1 MADDLTRGDDGPD
14 APAEPAAAPETASD
28 GTPDRPDAPDAAPAT
43 ADATDAGPATT
54 ASEETVAADAMSA
67 AAEEPDAP
75 VATSTESD
83 ASAEAN
89 AGEAG
94 RAWPGAL
101 LHRWRSVK
109 HGVRRRSEWAVIAV
123 VALVAGGL
131 VSAVTVDLGPSLR
144 ARAEQQFANA
154 IDRPVTI
161 GRLSTYLLPGRFL
174 IEDLVIGGQNPGER
188 DFFTADSLVI
198 TTQWLPLLQ
207 GEVLVDSVDLQG
219 WQMLVEGF
227 EGGRHTFPAF
237 VARSDSDEASPP
249 DAPAIPDEAAE
260 QESARRIVTTVQ
272 YLRAHDG
279 AFIYEDHGAPWS
291 IVAPNIDMTLAKTT
305 GYGGRAAFSEGTLVI
320 GDYEPMTIA
329 MDADYRLDGG
339 LVELIRADFFADG
352 FEARV
357 DGTVDMLNWPEQ
369 LYHVRDSAIDL
380 PIMKTIFFARDNFT
394 VTGDAAFTGTWH
406 IFDGGR
412 ELTGTFT
419 APDPNLNDLAFPDLD
434 GDLIWTRDRF
444 EITRAQSSFYDGD
457 LDFTYAMKPLGAPE
471 PGVATFLPRVTG
483 ASLDPLLEALEVE
496 GVRPLGRLDGE
507 ARLEW
512 PLGAIAERYGDATVR
527 IEPPEG
533 VALLPGGIR
542 PSSQGV
548 GWAYATQ
555 RFEPDGAPW
564 RFPMGGEASFTF
576 APEDGVLVEPGWMAT
591 PLTAIRFDA
600 GRIDEPETTRIPFEV
615 MSADWQESDRVLAAM
630 LTAFDRPTGELE
642 LAGYGSMNGLLLG
655 DIGSPRV
662 EATFDGDGI
671 HAWNVDWGHG
681 EGDFV
686 LEDNI
691 LDVTA
696 GRFDDG
702 AAVLAIDGAF
712 AIGPPP
718 PGSEELDVRF
728 ELEGLPTERVRAAFE
743 LEGYAID
750 APAYGQ
756 IRLYGP
762 YGEPFGFG
770 RLSLAEGMAYGEP
783 FDDAEAD
790 LRFDG
795 TGVWLD
801 GLTVRQGDGDVTGAM
816 YVRWD
821 ATYSVNADARNLD
834 LSVSNFLGGFGLP
847 VDGRLDAAISGAGP
861 FDDPSYALRGTMS
874 DVAIDGAPLGQ
885 VSGRIGVEANAMAVE
900 LEAASADVA
909 VSGAG
914 RIGFEGASSE
924 LRFNVTNTRLDPFVR
939 ARYPDLLPGA
949 ALLASGTLLVEGP
962 LDDMGE
968 LDVDVSVD
976 EMALGLFDYTVRND
990 GPVRLSLSDN
1000 VIRVDQMR
1008 LGGEGTELDVTGSMS
1023 LADEQVALAIEG
1035 DASFGILQGFLSDV
1049 RSRGAM
1055 RLTAQVGGSFDQPV
1069 VNGEARITDGRLR
1082 HLALPHALDALNGRV
1097 VLEPGGVR
1105 FDELTAELGGGPIT
1119 FGGRVGLDGYGI
1131 GDLNV
1136 TASGRNIALRYPEG
1150 IRSEVD
1156 GELTLTGTVDAPTL
1170 GGVVT
1175 VQDAVWLDL
1184 FQSDAGFFE
1193 TSDAALGPDDGTESL
1208 PLRFDLRIEAPSSL
1222 RFADNQAQIVASA
1235 DLTLTGT
1242 YDRPSLLGN
1251 AEIERGQIYFEGNRY
1266 RITRGIIGFANP
1278 VEVEPIFDIEA
1289 ETDIRVPGQTYRVTL
1304 GLNGTFDRLEQPTL
1318 ESDPPLQQFEI
1329 IGLLLGDRRDPQQA
1343 EIRTLRSPEASQQE
1357 RLLQA
1362 AGAGLLNNPLA
1373 AGVGGVVERSL
1384 GIDNFEITPAL
1395 DDPAAL
1401 QSTQLVPTARV
1412 RIGKRISDRAY
1423 LTFSRAVSGTN
1434 QDLIVMLEY
1443 DASDRLSW
1451 VLSQNEDR
1459 TYALDVRV
1467 RHAF

>member
-1 MADDLTRGDDGPD
+1 MADDLTRPDGGPD
-14 APAEPAAAPETASD
+14 ATAGPIAASETAPGAADGAPTAPANPDVPDAPVETGAVSSEPAAAP
-28 GTPDRPDAPDAAPAT
+28 
-43 ADATDAGPATT
+43 AGPDVREDDRTR
-54 ASEETVAADAMSA
+54 V
-67 AAEEPDAP
+67 
-75 VATSTESD
+75 
-83 ASAEAN
+83 
-89 AGEAG
+89 
-94 RAWPGAL
+94 GAFF
-101 LHRWRSVK
+101 HRWRSL
-109 HGVRRRSEWAVIAV
+109 GSRVRRRIEWAVIAV
-123 VALVAGGL
+123 VALIVGGL
-131 VSAVTVDLGPSLR
+131 VSIVTVDLGPSLR
-144 ARAEQQFANA
+144 AQAEQRFAGA
-154 IDRPVTI
+154 ISRPVTI
-161 GRLSTYLLPGRFL
+161 GRLSTYVLPGRFL
-174 IEDLVIGGQNPGER
+174 IEDLVIGGQNPGDR

-207 GEVLVDSVDLQG
+207 GEILVDSVDLQG
-219 WQMLVEGF
+219 WRMLVEGF

-237 VARSDSDEASPP
+237 VARRD
-249 DAPAIPDEAAE
+249 PDEAPPPDDAAAAAGGE
-260 QESARRIVTTVQ
+260 EEEESARRIVTTVQ

-279 AFIYEDHGAPWS
+279 AFVYEDHGAPWS
-291 IVAPNIDMTLAKTT
+291 IVAPNIDLTVAKTT
-305 GYGGRAAFSEGTLVI
+305 GYGGRATFSGGTLVI

-339 LVELIRADFFADG
+339 LVDLIRADFFADG

-357 DGTVDMLNWPEQ
+357 DGSVDMLNWPEQ

-380 PIMKTIFFARDNFT
+380 PVMKTIFFARDNFT
-394 VTGDAAFTGTWH
+394 VIGDAAFTGTWH

-419 APDPNLNDLAFPDLD
+419 APDPTLIDLAFPALE
-434 GDLIWTRDRF
+434 GDLIWTNDRF
-444 EITRAQSSFYDGD
+444 EITRAHSAFYEGT

-483 ASLDPLLEALEVE
+483 ASLDPLLEALEVQ
-496 GVRPLGRLDGE
+496 GVRPLGRLGGE

-512 PLGAIAERYGDATVR
+512 PLGAMAERHGEASVR
-527 IEPPEG
+527 IDPPDG
-533 VALLPGGIR
+533 VALLPRGIR
-542 PSSQGV
+542 PTSRRT
-548 GWAYATQ
+548 GWAYAAQ
-555 RFEPDGAPW
+555 PFDPDGGPW
-564 RFPMGGEASFTF
+564 RFPMGGEARFTF
-576 APEDGVLVEPGWMAT
+576 DPDEGVMVEPGWIST
-591 PLTAIRFDA
+591 PLTAIRFDT
-600 GRIDEPETTRIPFEV
+600 GQIDEPDTTRIPFDV
-615 MSADWQESDRVLAAM
+615 VSADWQESDRMLAAT
-630 LTAFDRPTGELE
+630 LTAFGRPTGELA

-655 DIGSPRV
+655 DIGSPRI
-662 EATFDGDGI
+662 EARFDGDGI
-671 HAWNVDWGHG
+671 HAWNVNWGHG

-702 AAVLAIDGAF
+702 AAVLAIDGGF

-728 ELEGLPTERVRAAFE
+728 ELDALPTERVRLAFE
-743 LEGYAID
+743 LEGYSID

-770 RLSLAEGMAYGEP
+770 SLRLGEGLAYGEA

-821 ATYSVNADARNLD
+821 ATYSVNADARNVD
-834 LSVSNFLGGFGLP
+834 LAASNFMGSFGLP
-847 VDGRLDAAISGAGP
+847 VDGRIDASISGAGP
-861 FDDPSYALRGTMS
+861 FDDPRYTLRGTMS
-874 DVAIDGAPLGQ
+874 DVAVDGAPLGQ
-885 VSGRIGVEANAMAVE
+885 VTGRSGVEANAMAVE

-914 RIGFEGASSE
+914 RIGLEGAPSE

-939 ARYPDLLPGA
+939 ARYPDLMTGA
-949 ALLASGTLLVEGP
+949 ALLASGTLRVEGP
-962 LDDMGE
+962 LDDIGQ
-968 LDVDVSVD
+968 LDVEVAVD
-976 EMALGLFDYTVRND
+976 EMTLGLFDYTVRND
-990 GPVRLSLSDN
+990 GPVQLSLTDN
-1000 VIRVDQMR
+1000 VIRVDRMR
-1008 LGGEGTELDVTGSMS
+1008 LGGEGTELEVTGSLS
-1023 LADEQVALAIEG
+1023 LADEQVALGIEG
-1035 DASFGILQGFLSDV
+1035 DASLGILQGFLSDV

-1055 RLTAQVGGSFDQPV
+1055 RLTAEVGGSFDHPV
-1069 VNGEARITDGRLR
+1069 ITGEARIADGRLR

-1105 FDELTAELGGGPIT
+1105 FDELAAELGGGPIT
-1119 FGGRVGLDGYGI
+1119 FGGRVGLDGYGV

-1136 TASGRNIALRYPEG
+1136 TATGRNIALRYPEG

-1156 GELTLTGTVDAPTL
+1156 GELTLTGSVDAPTL

-1175 VQDAVWLDL
+1175 VQDAIWLDL
-1184 FQSDAGFFE
+1184 FQADGGFFE
-1193 TSDAALGPDDGTESL
+1193 TSAAVSLAPDAGTETL

-1222 RFADNQAQIVASA
+1222 RFSDNRAQIVASA

-1242 YDRPSLLGN
+1242 YDRPSVLGN

-1304 GLNGTFDRLEQPTL
+1304 GLNGTLDRLGQPTL

-1343 EIRTLRSPEASQQE
+1343 EIRTLRAPEASQQE

-1362 AGAGLLNNPLA
+1362 AGAGLLNNPLS

-1423 LTFSRAVSGTN
+1423 LTFSRAVSGAN

-1459 TYALDVRV
+1459 TYALDFRV
-1467 RHAF
+1467 RHTF

>member
-1 MADDLTRGDDGPD
+1 MADDVKRPDDGAD
-14 APAEPAAAPETASD
+14 APA
-28 GTPDRPDAPDAAPAT
+28 
-43 ADATDAGPATT
+43 
-54 ASEETVAADAMSA
+54 AADAS
-67 AAEEPDAP
+67 E
-75 VATSTESD
+75 T
-83 ASAEAN
+83 
-89 AGEAG
+89 G
-94 RAWPGAL
+94 RPGSWGVL
-101 LHRWRSVK
+101 RRWRSL
-109 HGVRRRSEWAVIAV
+109 GGRVRRRSEWAVVAV
-123 VALVAGGL
+123 VALIAGGL
-131 VSAVTVDLGPSLR
+131 VSVVTVDLGPSLR
-144 ARAEQQFANA
+144 AQAERQFAGA
-154 IDRPVTI
+154 LDRPVTI
-161 GRLSTYLLPGRFL
+161 GRLSTYVLPGRFL
-174 IEDLVIGGQNPGER
+174 IEDLVIGGQNPGNR
-188 DFFTADSLVI
+188 DFFTADRLVI
-198 TTQWLPLLQ
+198 TTRWLPLLR
-207 GEVLVDSVDLQG
+207 GEILVDAVDLQG
-219 WQMLVEGF
+219 WRMLVEGF
-227 EGGRHTFPAF
+227 EGGRHTFPAL
-237 VARSDSDEASPP
+237 VARSDADEASAP
-249 DAPAIPDEAAE
+249 DAAAPGTEPDAE
-260 QESARRIVTTVQ
+260 EESARRIVTTVQ

-291 IVAPNIDMTLAKTT
+291 IVAPNIDLTVAKTT
-305 GYGGRAAFSEGTLVI
+305 GYGGRATFNGGTLVI

-329 MDADYRLDGG
+329 MHADYRLDGG
-339 LVELIRADFFADG
+339 LVELIRADFSADG

-357 DGTVDMLNWPEQ
+357 DGRVDMLNWPEQ

-380 PIMKTIFFARDNFT
+380 PVMKEIFFARDNFT
-394 VTGDAAFTGTWH
+394 VTGEASFTGDWH

-419 APDPNLNDLAFPDLD
+419 APDPTLIDLGFPALD

-444 EITRAQSSFYDGD
+444 EITRARSSFYGGE
-457 LDFTYAMKPLGAPE
+457 LDFTYSMKPLGAPE
-471 PGVATFLPRVTG
+471 PGAATFLPRVTG
-483 ASLDPLLEALEVE
+483 TSLEPLLEALDVR
-496 GVRPLGRLDGE
+496 GVRPLGRLGGE

-512 PLGAIAERYGDATVR
+512 PLGAIADWHGEAMVR
-527 IEPPEG
+527 IEPPESIALQPVG
-533 VALLPGGIR
+533 VR
-542 PSSQGV
+542 PTSQRT
-548 GWAYATQ
+548 GWTYAAQ
-555 RFEPDGAPW
+555 GFDPDGEPW

-576 APEDGVLVEPGWMAT
+576 DPDTGVNVEPGWIAT

-600 GRIDEPETTRIPFEV
+600 ARIDEPENTRLPFDV
-615 MSADWQESDRVLAAM
+615 VSADWQESDRLLAGM
-630 LTAFDRPTGELE
+630 LTAFGRPTGELE
-642 LAGYGSMNGLLLG
+642 LAGYGSMNGVLLG

-662 EATFDGDGI
+662 EARFDGDGI

-702 AAVLAIDGAF
+702 AAVLAMDGGF

-718 PGSEELDVRF
+718 PGREELDARIEVD
-728 ELEGLPTERVRAAFE
+728 GLPTERVRAAFE

-756 IRLYGP
+756 LRLYGP
-762 YGEPFGFG
+762 YREPFGFG
-770 RLSLAEGMAYGEP
+770 TLRLGEGSAYGEA

-821 ATYSVNADARNLD
+821 ATYSVNADARNVD
-834 LSVSNFLGGFGLP
+834 LATSNFMGSFGLP
-847 VDGRLDAAISGAGP
+847 VAGRLDAAISGAGA
-861 FDDPSYALRGTMS
+861 FDDPRYSLRGTMS

-885 VSGRIGVEANAMAVE
+885 VSGRIGVEASAMAVE
-900 LEAASADVA
+900 LEAASSDVA

-914 RIGFEGASSE
+914 RIGLEGAASE

-939 ARYPDLLPGA
+939 ARYPDLMTGA
-949 ALLASGTLLVEGP
+949 ALLASGTVRVEGR
-962 LDDMGE
+962 LDDME
-968 LDVDVSVD
+968 QLDVQVAVD
-976 EMALGLFDYTVRND
+976 EMALRLFDYTVRNE
-990 GPVRLSLSDN
+990 GPVQLSLADN
-1000 VIRVDQMR
+1000 AVRVDRMR
-1008 LGGEGTELDVTGSMS
+1008 LGGEGTELQVTGSLS
-1023 LADEQVALAIEG
+1023 LADEQVALGIEG
-1035 DASFGILQGFLSDV
+1035 DASLGILQGFSSDV

-1055 RLTAQVGGSFDQPV
+1055 SLSAQVTGSFDQPV
-1069 VNGEARITDGRLR
+1069 VTGEARIADGRLR
-1082 HLALPHALDALNGRV
+1082 HFALPHSLDAMNGRV
-1097 VLEPGGVR
+1097 VLEPGGIR

-1119 FGGRVGLDGYGI
+1119 FGGRIGLDGYSV
-1131 GDLNV
+1131 GDLDV

-1156 GELTLTGTVDAPTL
+1156 GDLTLVGTFDAPML
-1170 GGVVT
+1170 RGSVT
-1175 VQDAVWLDL
+1175 VQDAIWLDL
-1184 FQSDAGFFE
+1184 FQADGGFFE
-1193 TSDAALGPDDGTESL
+1193 APAATALGPEAGTETL
-1208 PLRFDLRIEAPSSL
+1208 PLRFDLRIQAPSSL
-1222 RFADNQAQIVASA
+1222 RFSDNRAQIVASA

-1242 YDRPSLLGN
+1242 YDRPSILGN
-1251 AEIERGQIYFEGNRY
+1251 AAIERGQIYFEGNRY

-1278 VEVEPIFDIEA
+1278 VEVEPVFDIEA

-1304 GLNGTFDRLEQPTL
+1304 GLNGTFDRLSQPTL

-1343 EIRTLRSPEASQQE
+1343 EIRTLRAPEASQQE

-1362 AGAGLLNNPLA
+1362 AGAGLLNNPLS

-1423 LTFSRAVSGTN
+1423 LTLSRAVSGTN

-1459 TYALDVRV
+1459 TYALDFRV